1 MSDLEVIER
10 PDDFQVTV
18 PPGETYAELQ
28 PFTIFTAQASIDR
41 SVLLLLNTPINSIN
55 LPQLWNNTEFHICAD
70 GAANRLYDY
79 THANDNLNA
88 ADYIPQFIV
97 GDCDSLD
104 SDVEIYYKLQGT
116 IVIRQETQYS
126 TDFMKSVEL
135 IVLFYHSKDLEDKL
149 LHHSET
155 IDSHDGLDQLTREF
169 GINNSSTEQQIQ
181 LYILGG
187 IGGRFDQTVHSIHQ
201 LYKLKQGLPFLQC
214 FFITSTDLI
223 FLVPKGKTH
232 IKYKSKSS
240 FNSKDK
246 VPICGLLP
254 FQFDVII
261 NSQGLKYDV
270 VNWSSS
276 ISSQVSSSNG
286 VSGTD
291 GFLLDVS
298 EDIVV
303 NIVIDY

>member
-1 MSDLEVIER
+1 MSVIER

-18 PPGETYAELQ
+18 PPGETYSELQ
-28 PFTIFTAQASIDR
+28 PFAIFTAQTSIHR
-41 SVLLLLNTPINSIN
+41 SVLLLLNTPIDSVN
-55 LPQLWNNTEFHICAD
+55 LPQVWHNTEFHVCAD
-70 GAANRLYDY
+70 GAANRLYNY

-97 GDCDSLD
+97 GDGDSLD
-104 SDVEIYYKLQGT
+104 PEVEKYYKLQGT
-116 IVIRQETQYS
+116 VVIRQATQYS

-135 IVLFYHSKDLEDKL
+135 VVLFYHNKELQDKL

-155 IDSHDGLDQLTREF
+155 IDPHDGLDQLTREF
-169 GINNSSTEQQIQ
+169 GIHDSSTELQIQ

-214 FFITSTDLI
+214 FFITNSDLI

-232 IKYKSKSS
+232 IKYKNKAS

-270 VNWSSS
+270 ANWSSS